1 MRWLQPKN
9 KGTRFRER
17 PWELIGGLSCLRPS
31 SLLWPSILRVLHDN
45 RVKFTRIFCA
55 AASLRLPVQ
64 KNPCMPSS
72 RWRLILNGKS
82 AGDDAL
88 RDAVSVLRRR
98 GIALEVRVTW
108 EAGDAERYVSE
119 AIADGADTL
128 IAAGG
133 DGTLS
138 EVAATLAHRDQPAA
152 QLPMLGLVPLGT
164 ANDFAN
170 AAGIPLEPLQ
180 ALELIAGSQARAMDL
195 IKLVADDGQV
205 HWCANLASGGFGTQV
220 TVETDQGL
228 KRMLGGLAYLV
239 TGISK
244 LGKIQP
250 IPARLRGPDF
260 AWDGDLIALGVGNG
274 RQAGGG
280 QALCPDAL
288 IDDGLL
294 DVTVVPELSG
304 EVAATVGT
312 LVSNGK
318 GAALE
323 RVAVRARLAWIEIDC
338 PEPLTLN
345 LDGEPVESRHFRID
359 CVPGRLRMHLPPD
372 SPLLA

>member
-1 MRWLQPKN
+1 
-9 KGTRFRER
+9 
-17 PWELIGGLSCLRPS
+17 
-31 SLLWPSILRVLHDN
+31 
-45 RVKFTRIFCA
+45 
-55 AASLRLPVQ
+55 
-64 KNPCMPSS
+64 MPSP

-88 RDAVSVLRRR
+88 REAVATIRER
-98 GIALEVRVTW
+98 GIALDVRVTW

-138 EVAATLAHRDQPAA
+138 EVATTLAHRDEPAA
-152 QLPMLGLVPLGT
+152 RLPALGLVPLGT

-170 AAGIPLEPLQ
+170 AAQIPLEPLP
-180 ALELIAGSQARAMDL
+180 ALELVASSPATAMDL
-195 IKLVADDGQV
+195 IKLVADDGEV

-220 TVETDQGL
+220 TVDTGEGL
-228 KRMLGGLAYLV
+228 KKMLGGLAYLI

-244 LGKIQP
+244 LGKLQP
-250 IPARLRGPDF
+250 IRARLQGQDF
-260 AWDGDLIALGVGNG
+260 SWEGDLIALGIGNG
-274 RQAGGG
+274 RRAGGG

-304 EVAATVGT
+304 EVAMTVGT
-312 LVSNGK
+312 LATKGK
-318 GAALE
+318 EAALE
-323 RVAVRARLAWIEIDC
+323 RIAVRPRLAWLEIDC
-338 PEPLTLN
+338 PEPFTLN

-359 CVPGRLRMHLPPD
+359 CVPGRVRMHLPAA
-372 SPLLA
+372 SPLLG